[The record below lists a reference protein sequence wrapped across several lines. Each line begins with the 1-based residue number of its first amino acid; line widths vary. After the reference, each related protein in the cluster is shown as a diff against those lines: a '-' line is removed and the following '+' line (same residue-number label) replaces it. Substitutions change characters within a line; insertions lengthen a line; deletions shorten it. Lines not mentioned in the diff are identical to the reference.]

1 MNKLSRWDRIVDQG
15 ARQLIGDGDVSHLP
29 GAGKRLPLDDEH
41 VPREM
46 RAAYK
51 IMADNE
57 VVPDWIAAGKA
68 LSTQERKLRK
78 RLNARARR
86 FRQDIE
92 SAQSRD
98 ENHRQARIE
107 ANWRR
112 FAVEFEQEI
121 ERFNREALVYNLKLP
136 PSLPKRQHLRADKL
150 LKRALK
156 DAGS

>member
-1 MNKLSRWDRIVDQG
+1 MNKLSKWDRIADQG

-29 GAGKRLPLDDEH
+29 GAGKRLSLNDEN
-41 VPREM
+41 VPREL

-68 LSTQERKLRK
+68 LEQQERKLRE

-86 FRQDIE
+86 FCQDIE
-92 SAQSRD
+92 SAQSRG
-98 ENHRQARIE
+98 ENHRQAKIE
-107 ANWRR
+107 VSWRR
-112 FAVEFEQEI
+112 FAVDFQEEI

-136 PSLPKRQHLRADKL
+136 PSMPKREHLRADML
-150 LKRALK
+150 LERALK
-156 DAGS
+156 AACG

>member
-1 MNKLSRWDRIVDQG
+1 MNKLSKWDRIADQG
-15 ARQLIGDGDVSHLP
+15 ARQLIGDGDVSYLP
-29 GAGKRLPLDDEH
+29 GAGKRLSLDDEH
-41 VPREM
+41 VPREL

-68 LSTQERKLRK
+68 LEQQERKLRD

-86 FRQDIE
+86 FRQDIKA
-92 SAQSRD
+92 AQSRG
-98 ENHRQARIE
+98 ENHSQARIE

-112 FAVEFEQEI
+112 FTAEFQEEI

-136 PSLPKRQHLRADKL
+136 PSLPKREHLRADKL
-150 LKRALK
+150 LERALK
-156 DAGS
+156 DAGG

>member
-1 MNKLSRWDRIVDQG
+1 MNKLSKWDRIVDQG

-29 GAGKRLPLDDEH
+29 GAGKRLSLDDEH
-41 VPREM
+41 VPREL

-68 LSTQERKLRK
+68 LNQQERKLRE

-86 FRQDIE
+86 YCQDIE
-92 SAQSRD
+92 TAQSRG
-98 ENHRQARIE
+98 E
-107 ANWRR
+107 AHSQVKIKDGWRR
-112 FAVEFEQEI
+112 FANELRAEI

-136 PSLPKRQHLRADKL
+136 PSLPKREHLRADKL
-150 LKRALK
+150 LERALK
-156 DAGS
+156 DAGG

>member
-1 MNKLSRWDRIVDQG
+1 MNKLSRWDRIADQG
-15 ARQLIGDGDVSHLP
+15 ARELIGDGDVSHLP
-29 GAGKRLPLDDEH
+29 GAGKRLSLDDEH
-41 VPREM
+41 VPREL

-68 LSTQERKLRK
+68 LEKQERKLRN

-92 SAQSRD
+92 SAQSHG
-98 ENHRQARIE
+98 ENHRQTGIE

-112 FAVEFEQEI
+112 FTTEFKQEI

-136 PSLPKRQHLRADKL
+136 PSLPKREHLRAGKL
-150 LKRALK
+150 LERALK
-156 DAGS
+156 DAGG

>member
-1 MNKLSRWDRIVDQG
+1 MNKLSKWDRIADQG
-15 ARQLIGDGDVSHLP
+15 ARQLVGDGDVSHLP

-41 VPREM
+41 VPREL

-68 LSTQERKLRK
+68 LAEQERKLRD

-86 FRQDIE
+86 FCQDVE
-92 SAQSRD
+92 SAQSAG
-98 ENHRQARIE
+98 ELHRQAKIE

-112 FAVEFEQEI
+112 FAAEFQEEI
-121 ERFNREALVYNLKLP
+121 DRYNREALVYNLKLP
-136 PSLPKRQHLRADKL
+136 PSLPKREHLRADKL
-150 LKRALK
+150 LQRALK
-156 DAGS
+156 DAGG